1 MKILRFLCLFLSLG
15 LCLNL
20 QAATVE
26 PRVFDNPEQES
37 RYKRLIV
44 ELRCLVCQNQNI
56 ADSNAELATDL
67 RRETYNMIRAGKT
80 DEQIV
85 TFMVS
90 RYGDFVLYR
99 PPVKSTTYLLWAA
112 PLILVVVGLLIMF
125 SQVRRRAAGQ
135 GSEELSSE
143 DRKRLEE
150 ILAGNDEID
159 GSSEGTEKRKIE

>member
-1 MKILRFLCLFLSLG
+1 MNILKLLFLILVASW
-15 LCLNL
+15 CLNV

-56 ADSNAELATDL
+56 ADSNADLAMDL
-67 RRETYNMIRAGKT
+67 RRETYNMIRGGKT

-85 TFMVS
+85 TFMVT

-99 PPVKSTTYLLWAA
+99 PPVKPTTYLLWAG
-112 PLILVVVGLLIMF
+112 PLLLVGLGLLIMLVN
-125 SQVRRRAAGQ
+125 VRRRSAGN
-135 GSEELSSE
+135 GSEQLSAE
-143 DRKRLEE
+143 EQKQLDE
-150 ILAGNDEID
+150 ILAGN
-159 GSSEGTEKRKIE
+159 GQEKEQ